1 MDLSIDGI
9 QKLVKYS
16 SYAVIA
22 WAISWGIF
30 FLMLPFMVKMF
41 GKARGGALNYA
52 FSWIT
57 LPLIVIALEYA
68 RTHLFPEE
76 KPAEKK

>member
-1 MDLSIDGI
+1 MDFSVEGI

-22 WAISWGIF
+22 WALSWGIF

-41 GKARGGALNYA
+41 GKVRGGALNYA
-52 FSWIT
+52 FSWFT
-57 LPLIVIALEYA
+57 LPLIIIGLEYL
-68 RTHLFPEE
+68 RVHFWNTE
-76 KPAEKK
+76 KPASA